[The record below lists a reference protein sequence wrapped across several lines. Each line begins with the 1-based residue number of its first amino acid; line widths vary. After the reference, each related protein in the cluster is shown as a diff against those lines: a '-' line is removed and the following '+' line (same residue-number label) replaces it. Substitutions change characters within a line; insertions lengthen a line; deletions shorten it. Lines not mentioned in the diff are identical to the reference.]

1 MKILSKKEYNTLLI
15 LSGQKEKKESEE
27 IKKLK
32 AKIRLLEIRLKLAKN
47 KNIQE
52 YNETIGK
59 GKIDG

>member
-15 LSGQKEKKESEE
+15 LSRQKERKESEE
-27 IKKLK
+27 IKNLK
-32 AKIRLLEIRLKLAKN
+32 AKIRLLELRLKLAKN

-52 YNETIGK
+52 YNKTIGK